1 VDFQSK
7 STDVSFWRK
16 KCKSLKNQLEKKK
29 KKEIIGK
36 NCTMISSKSVISH
49 QLLRIKLLLPSLI
62 HQSKQKPNNQ
72 FVLVSSILFDQKL
85 ALMRMSC

>member
-29 KKEIIGK
+29 EERNYWKKLHDDLIKKRNKSSTFANQAVATISY
-36 NCTMISSKSVISH
+36 SSK
-49 QLLRIKLLLPSLI
+49 QT
-62 HQSKQKPNNQ
+62 KPNNQ